1 MTASS
6 DWSPDVHPDTRPF
19 YPAGLSWDRVVVRNS
34 RTEFNESDR
43 RLRSA
48 LNAFFAR
55 RLSDPVEAE
64 DMTQEVFCRLAVP
77 GRQEVAASD
86 SYVFAIAAN
95 LLRDRARRE
104 KVRRNYREARRLDEF
119 LGIDP
124 IDPFRITAGKQD
136 LLSLARAIANLPEKT
151 REIFMMNRVED
162 VDKHRLA
169 ERFGLTV
176 RMIEIHI
183 KRALTALDTDQMFG
197 T

>member
-1 MTASS
+1 
-6 DWSPDVHPDTRPF
+6 
-19 YPAGLSWDRVVVRNS
+19 
-34 RTEFNESDR
+34 
-43 RLRSA
+43 
-48 LNAFFAR
+48 
-55 RLSDPVEAE
+55 
-64 DMTQEVFCRLAVP
+64 MTQEVFCRLAVP
-77 GRQEVAASD
+77 GRQDVAASD

-136 LLSLARAIANLPEKT
+136 LMSLARAIANLPEKT

-197 T
+197 A